1 MPRDKG
7 SSQGRCQVTGP
18 ITRADIRRVQAPTV
32 AEIGLSVC
40 LVGFWLIGLLL
51 VVLDLAGFTNL

>member
-1 MPRDKG
+1 M
-7 SSQGRCQVTGP
+7 TGP